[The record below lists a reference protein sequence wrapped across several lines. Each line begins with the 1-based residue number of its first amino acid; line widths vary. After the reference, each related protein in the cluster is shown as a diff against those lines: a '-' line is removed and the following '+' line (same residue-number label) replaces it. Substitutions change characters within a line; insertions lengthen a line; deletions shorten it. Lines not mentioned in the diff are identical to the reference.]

1 MIISIDEGKT
11 SDSSGECELWVS
23 EMLLGIGGII
33 VTSILASGL
42 KEGKRQTSLHMVT
55 MCSLGGRG
63 DVHLRMEDSSLS
75 CSHSWTTEWWETG
88 AIKPSHGSPSSFHKP
103 SHLPRHKSIPAL
115 VSGEVVKIPDIQGI
129 TLCSPYL
136 LLRLPPFYFIFCP
149 ALPRHKWQ
157 IKIVY

>member
-115 VSGEVVKIPDIQGI
+115 VSGEVVKRHSRNYPLRSVSTSATD
-129 TLCSPYL
+129 TLL
-136 LLRLPPFYFIFCP
+136 FYFLSSSTEAQVTNKNCI
-149 ALPRHKWQ
+149 L
-157 IKIVY
+157 I